1 VSGQPV
7 DILVLLVIGAIGF
20 LMRRFGLPVLPAIL
34 GVILGPDAEL
44 QLRRSLQIADGDV
57 STLVSTPLAITVY
70 AVIALLLLFPLIRRA
85 LPTRPAATPRPRTG
99 ETRKKDDELV

>member
-1 VSGQPV
+1 
-7 DILVLLVIGAIGF
+7 
-20 LMRRFGLPVLPAIL
+20 

-70 AVIALLLLFPLIRRA
+70 AVIALLLFFPLIRRA
-85 LPTRPAATPRPRTG
+85 FPTHPAATPRPPTG

>member
-1 VSGQPV
+1 V

-57 STLVSTPLAITVY
+57 STLFSTPLAIGVY
-70 AVIALLLLFPLIRRA
+70 TVIALLLLFPLIRRA
-85 LPTRPAATPRPRTG
+85 LPTRPAAARPGSDEAT
-99 ETRKKDDELV
+99 TKDDELV

>member
-1 VSGQPV
+1 M

-85 LPTRPAATPRPRTG
+85 FPPARRQPHDPGPGRRGRRT
-99 ETRKKDDELV
+99 TSSSDAV